1 MPRQNTGQELYKFLT
16 NFSKFMVQPSGGDTV
31 TTAGLATGASVVAT
45 SAITNF
51 TTGDPVCID
60 GDGGTELNAI
70 SGTVATSEPLK
81 YKSAFAQSAGARFVE
96 MVEKVLGHI
105 DENGITFGV
114 QQQLNAVVSAIS
126 RVPIGYLVGGPG
138 EMSLS
143 VALRGFNNLNFQSM
157 FGIDEAETGTGIS
170 TDPYQAAIGLVNLGS
185 HGLQCYRA
193 TGTLYDGRTVTQD
206 FCGAKIEV
214 NGSIQI
220 GSSKPP
226 IVPLA
231 IKYTNIIQRIWT

>member
-16 NFSKFMVQPSGGDTV
+16 NLSKFMVQSGGGDTTTSASLAVGASTV
-31 TTAGLATGASVVAT
+31 TTA
-45 SAITNF
+45 AITNF
-51 TTGDPVCID
+51 TNGDPVCID

-70 SGTVATSEPLK
+70 NGTVATSEPLK
-81 YKSAFAQSAGARFVE
+81 YKSAFAQSSGARFVE
-96 MVEKVLGHI
+96 MVEKPLGHI

-114 QQQLNAVVSAIS
+114 QQQLNPVVSAIS

-143 VALRGFNNLNFQSM
+143 VALRGFNNLNFQTM
-157 FGIDEAETGTGIS
+157 YGLDEAETGTGTS
-170 TDPYQAAIGLVNLGS
+170 ADPYQAAIGLVNLGS
-185 HGLQCYRA
+185 HGLLCFRA
-193 TGTLYDGRTVTQD
+193 SGTLYDGRTVTQD
-206 FCGAKIEV
+206 FCGAKVEV

-220 GSSKPP
+220 GSSRPP
-226 IVPLA
+226 VIPLV